1 MVPLGIAADDAGNV
15 YVADTNNYTVRKTFR
30 VIIRERNK
38 PEAQMSKTSEIY
50 EQDLVLWT
58 EEQGK
63 LLREGKLDEADIEN
77 LAEEI
82 ESMGRTERARLCS
95 HTQRLLEYLLKW
107 FYIPERRFP
116 SAYAAIVEER
126 TMIEVVLGCSPSLG
140 DRLPQIMSLAYPDAR
155 RLAAIEVSPLPDECP
170 WTFEEAM
177 TLPIEGV

>member
-1 MVPLGIAADDAGNV
+1 M
-15 YVADTNNYTVRKTFR
+15 
-30 VIIRERNK
+30 RERDQ

-50 EQDLVLWT
+50 GQDLVLWT

-63 LLREGKLDEADIEN
+63 LLREGELDEADIEN

-107 FYIPERRFP
+107 FYMPERRFP

-126 TMIEVVLGCSPSLG
+126 TMVTVVLGCSPSLG
-140 DRLPQIMSLAYPDAR
+140 ERLPQIMNSAYHRSYAFLAV
-155 RLAAIEVSPLPDECP
+155 LAWGRALI
-170 WTFEEAM
+170 
-177 TLPIEGV
+177 G